1 MDKALSSSFAP
12 VDLVLKNL
20 VLPRQG
26 GIFDGPCLFRIA
38 GDSLL
43 F

>member
-1 MDKALSSSFAP
+1 M
-12 VDLVLKNL
+12 

-26 GIFDGPCLFRIA
+26 GIFDGPCLSRIA

-43 F
+43 GNTKQQDKTTMYYVNRVLK